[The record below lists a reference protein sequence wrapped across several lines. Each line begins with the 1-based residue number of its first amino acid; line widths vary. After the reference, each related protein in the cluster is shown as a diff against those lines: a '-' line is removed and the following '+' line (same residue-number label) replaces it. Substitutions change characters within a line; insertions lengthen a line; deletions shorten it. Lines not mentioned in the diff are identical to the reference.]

1 MMTIFV
7 KCVRYLAVALCGLAA
22 WPAASQT
29 IPPIPTGHPRILL
42 VGAELQRL
50 RDDLNN
56 GATYATRFRNM
67 VDSAVGGTNIYDYKP
82 WYSAMIGV
90 IRGNAMYPQYCA
102 HAVSRTETFVA
113 SEEAIIAT
121 GQRATVSYDVYLE
134 VGDLVGNVMLVYD
147 WCHDVV
153 TPQQRT
159 RWLNYASRAVTNIWD
174 PDAAQ
179 WGGVSHPWNG
189 WSINNP
195 VNNYYYSF
203 LRATMLYGI
212 AAKHDRADA
221 DTWLTM
227 FRTTKLNNQLVP
239 LFNSDLAGGG
249 SREGTGYGTAMKGLF
264 HLYYIWEK
272 TTGERIA
279 DLTAHTAASMP
290 YLMHSMMPTR
300 DRIAPIGDHARDSTA
315 TFYDY
320 QRESLLA
327 LSTLYRGTPMA
338 RRARSE
344 LALSSVPVMSDSFNI
359 VYDYFY
365 GGADAGVA
373 ANLNTAYRG
382 AGTGHLFVRSAW
394 TVNATWL
401 GFLAGPYTESHAHPD
416 GLSLLL
422 FKNGW
427 LVNDAN
433 MQSHSGL
440 QNVQEAHAMVTQRVG
455 GTVVRMYETTT
466 SSAQLTA
473 LSQRPLY
480 LYAAANQGTLFNHPS
495 TGNPGAQSKREI
507 VYVKPD
513 IVVVFDRVQYTPGTS
528 TKTFQLPTPYVPV
541 ISGRTASISNGT
553 SSLRLHAVAP
563 ASAVLGSVAYA
574 SLDADFTGGGHRI
587 DVTVT
592 GSGETK
598 FMNVLS
604 IDNAAATVTGSPT
617 DSGEVAIALAD
628 GRSVLLK
635 FDAAAPGG
643 TIEIRDGAGQVL
655 VSEPLAGSVEA
666 IPVTIPTQET
676 LTVIRSGA
684 GAGSISSMPAGIV
697 CGSTCNAVFDNGTMI
712 TLSATPNPGS
722 VFTGWNG
729 GGCSGTGNCQ
739 VTIAAATSVTAL
751 FALVPPMVPEAPT
764 ALAGAPGSQRITVNF
779 APPASNG
786 GSPITGY
793 TLSCTSGASTVT
805 ASGANAPLVVT
816 GLTNG
821 DIYDCSVAASNAVG
835 TGPSSAVVS
844 VTPAAGGLP
853 LLVSVQSRKL
863 HGATPFDL
871 TIDSSAPIGGAV
883 SVEPRSIGGGHVI
896 VFQFSEA
903 INAAGTVS
911 AVNTQSAPVG
921 SPVSVASGNEVQVTL
936 TGVPDNSRVAISLA
950 GVNGSGSASAAV
962 GFLVGDVNGS
972 RSVNATDISGVKA
985 RSGQAAD
992 SSNFRFDLNASGGIN
1007 ATDISS
1013 AKARSGLVL
1022 P

>member
-7 KCVRYLAVALCGLAA
+7 KLLRRAAIALCVTAHLPLAA
-22 WPAASQT
+22 QT

-50 RDDLNN
+50 REDLNN
-56 GATYATRFRNM
+56 GAAYATRFRSM
-67 VDSAVGGTNIYDYKP
+67 VDNAVGGANIYDYKP

-90 IRGNAMYPQYCA
+90 IRGNTTYPQYCA
-102 HAVSRTETFVA
+102 HAVNRTEAFVV
-113 SEEAIIAT
+113 SEEAVIAS

-134 VGDLVGNVMLVYD
+134 VGDLIGNVMLVYD
-147 WCHDVV
+147 WCYDVL
-153 TPQQRT
+153 TPTQRA
-159 RWLNYASRAVTNIWD
+159 RWLDYSSRAVTNVWD
-174 PDAAQ
+174 PPNAR
-179 WGGVSHPWNG
+179 WGSVSHPWNG

-221 DTWLTM
+221 DTWLTQ

-279 DLTAHTAASMP
+279 DLTTHTASSMP
-290 YLMHSMMPTR
+290 YLVHSMMPTR

-320 QRESLLA
+320 QRESLMA
-327 LSTLYRGTPMA
+327 LSTLYRGSPMA
-338 RRARSE
+338 RRVRAE
-344 LALSSVPVMSDSFNI
+344 LAASTVPQMQDSFNI

-365 GGADAGVA
+365 GGTDAGTA
-373 ANLNTAYRG
+373 ANLNTVYRG

-394 TVNATWL
+394 TTNATWL
-401 GFLAGPYTESHAHPD
+401 GFLTGPYTESHAHPD

-440 QNVQEAHAMVTQRVG
+440 QNVQEAHALVTQRVG
-455 GTVVRMYETTT
+455 GTVVRMYETTS

-495 TGNPGAQSKREI
+495 TGNPGVQSKREI

-513 IVVVFDRVQYTPGTS
+513 VVVVFDRVQYTPGS
-528 TKTFQLPTPYVPV
+528 SVKTFQLPTPYLPT
-541 ISGRTASISNGT
+541 ISGRTATVGNGV

-563 ASAVLGSVAYA
+563 ASATLSTTSYA
-574 SLDADFTGGGHRI
+574 ALDPDFTGGGHRI
-587 DVTVT
+587 DVSVT

-617 DSGEVAIALAD
+617 DSGEVTITLTD
-628 GRSVLLK
+628 GRSVLLR
-635 FDAAAPGG
+635 FNASAPGG
-643 TIEIRDGAGQVL
+643 TIEIRDAGGQVV
-655 VSEPLAGSVEA
+655 VSEPLAGTVETIA
-666 IPVTIPTQET
+666 ETIPTQET
-676 LTVIRSGA
+676 LTVSKTGTGGGTVSSLPSG
-684 GAGSISSMPAGIV
+684 IN
-697 CGSTCNAVFDNGTMI
+697 CGSTCSAVFNSGTGI
-712 TLSATPNPGS
+712 TLSAIPNIGS
-722 VFTGWNG
+722 SFAGWS

-739 VTIAAATSVTAL
+739 ITLAGATAVSAIFTL
-751 FALVPPMVPEAPT
+751 IPPTVPGAPT
-764 ALAGAPGSQRITVNF
+764 AFMGTAGNQRVIVGF
-779 APPASNG
+779 APPAING
-786 GSPITGY
+786 GAPITGY
-793 TLSCTSGASTVT
+793 TLTCTAGSFTGSATGA
-805 ASGANAPLVVT
+805 ASPLAIG

-821 DIYDCSVAASNAVG
+821 TAYDCSVTASNAVG
-835 TGPSSAVVS
+835 SGAASAPIS
-844 VTPAAGGLP
+844 ITPTSGATLTLVGAYSRKTHGAAG
-853 LLVSVQSRKL
+853 
-863 HGATPFDL
+863 PFDL
-871 TIDSSAPIGGAV
+871 PLTLGEGIDGAIT
-883 SVEPRSIGGGHVI
+883 VEPRSEANGHTLLLQFNDTVGSVGTVSVLDASATIAGNATASASGYVVTVPIQGIADGKRVTVTVNGVNGGPA
-896 VFQFSEA
+896 FSVALGFMVGDFNHTRA
-903 INAAGTVS
+903 INASDIS
-911 AVNTQSAPVG
+911 AMKQHA
-921 SPVSVASGNEVQVTL
+921 VQV
-936 TGVPDNSRVAISLA
+936 
-950 GVNGSGSASAAV
+950 VNAQNYL
-962 GFLVGDVNGS
+962 FDVNVDGLINGADMS
-972 RSVNATDISGVKA
+972 ATRT
-985 RSGQAAD
+985 RSGRVF
-992 SSNFRFDLNASGGIN
+992 N
-1007 ATDISS
+1007 
-1013 AKARSGLVL
+1013 
-1022 P
+1022 

>member
-7 KCVRYLAVALCGLAA
+7 NYLRCVAIAAGLFVA
-22 WPAASQT
+22 WPAVSQS

-50 RDDLNN
+50 KDDLNN
-56 GATYATRFRNM
+56 NVTYATRFRDM
-67 VDSAVGGTNIYDYKP
+67 VDSAVGGASIYDYKP

-90 IRGNAMYPQYCA
+90 IRGNATYPQYCA
-102 HAVSRTETFVA
+102 HAVNLTESFVA
-113 SEEAIIAT
+113 SEEAVIAT

-147 WCHDVV
+147 WCHGVL
-153 TPQQRT
+153 TPLQRT
-159 RWLNYASRAVTNIWD
+159 RWLDYSSRAVTNIWD
-174 PDAAQ
+174 PDHAQ

-203 LRATMLYGI
+203 LRATMLYGV
-212 AAKHDRADA
+212 AAKHDRSDA

-227 FRTTKLNNQLVP
+227 FRTTKLNNQLAP
-239 LFNSDLAGGG
+239 LFNSDLVGGG

-264 HLYYIWEK
+264 NLYYLWEK

-279 DLTAHTAASMP
+279 DLTTHTNASMP
-290 YLMHSMMPTR
+290 YLIHSMMPTR

-320 QRESLLA
+320 QRESLIALA
-327 LSTLYRGTPMA
+327 TLYRGTAMA
-338 RRARSE
+338 RRVRAE
-344 LALSSVPVMSDSFNI
+344 LALSSVPVMHDSFNI

-365 GGADAGVA
+365 GGADAGTA
-373 ANLNTAYRG
+373 ANLNTVYRG
-382 AGTGHLFVRSAW
+382 SGTGHLFARSAW
-394 TVNATWL
+394 TGTATWL

-433 MQSHSGL
+433 MQSHSGI
-440 QNVQEAHAMVTQRVG
+440 QNVQEAHALVTQRVG
-455 GTVVRMYETTT
+455 GNLLPMYETAT

-473 LSQRPLY
+473 LSHRPLY
-480 LYAAANQGTLFNHPS
+480 LYAAANQGSLFTHPNN
-495 TGNPGAQSKREI
+495 GNPGVQSKREI
-507 VYVKPD
+507 VFLKPD

-528 TKTFQLPTPYVPV
+528 VKTFQLPTPYLPT
-541 ISGRTASISNGT
+541 ISGRTASFSNGT

-563 ASAVLGSVAYA
+563 AGAALSSIPMSTV
-574 SLDADFTGGGHRI
+574 DADFEGGYRI
-587 DVTVT
+587 DVAVT

-617 DSGEVAIALAD
+617 DSGEVGIALAD
-628 GRSVLLK
+628 GRSVLLR
-635 FDAAAPGG
+635 FNAAAPGG
-643 TIEIRDGAGQVL
+643 TIEIRDGSGQVL
-655 VSEPLAGSVEA
+655 VSEPLAGTVEA
-666 IPVTIPTQET
+666 IPVTIPTQEV
-676 LTVIRSGA
+676 LTVSKSGA
-684 GAGSISSMPAGIV
+684 GAGSVSSLPAGIV
-697 CGSTCNAVFDNGTMI
+697 CGSTCNAVFDSDTVV

-722 VFTGWNG
+722 TFTGWSG
-729 GGCSGTGNCQ
+729 GGCAGTGNCQ
-739 VTIAAATSVTAL
+739 ITITAATAVTAA
-751 FALVPPMVPEAPT
+751 FALVPPMLPDAPT
-764 ALAGAPGSQRITVNF
+764 VLAGIPGSQRITVSF

-786 GSPITGY
+786 GSPVTGY
-793 TLSCTSGASTVT
+793 ILSCTSGLSTVT
-805 ASGANAPLVVT
+805 AGGPASPLVVT

-821 DIYDCSVAASNAVG
+821 TPYDCSVAASNSVG
-835 TGPSSAVVS
+835 TGPSSSVVS
-844 VTPAAGGLP
+844 VTPAAGAP
-853 LLVSVQSRKL
+853 LTLVGVQSRKL
-863 HGATPFDL
+863 HGAASFDL
-871 TIDSSAPIGGAV
+871 PIDFSVAIGGAI
-883 SVEPRSIGGGHVI
+883 SVEPRSIGAGHVI

-911 AVNTQSAPVG
+911 AVNTQSVPVG
-921 SPVSVASGNEVQVTL
+921 SPVSSPSGNEVQVTL
-936 TGVPDNSRVAISLA
+936 TGVPDNSRVAISLSA
-950 GVNGSGSASAAV
+950 VNGTGNAGAAI

-972 RSVNATDISGVKA
+972 RSVNASDISGVKA
-985 RSGQAAD
+985 RSGQTAD
-992 SSNFRFDLNASGGIN
+992 SGNFRFDLNASGSIN
-1007 ATDISS
+1007 ATDIS
-1013 AKARSGLVL
+1013 AVKARSGLVL